1 MLCTL
6 TLHCRLASSKSPAK
20 LLQKRWVLNLQYQR
34 MAVIWNQASCVWRF
48 SKIHPGSLKAAFPGC
63 YVFCGFGL
71 AHCRQGIVG
80 TVIRLRKRRNRRP
93 KCPSYTHSDRL
104 SWGIQ
109 EHDTISS
116 RCTQWEGACYRGL
129 CNCQD
134 LLVWSCRQI
143 TGCSLCKVKRKYE
156 LRIVSRRLAI
166 LSLLKTEIRLTV
178 WYLCGKFRFC
188 ACAQ

>member
-1 MLCTL
+1 
-6 TLHCRLASSKSPAK
+6 
-20 LLQKRWVLNLQYQR
+20 

-48 SKIHPGSLKAAFPGC
+48 SKIHPGSLKAACPGC

-109 EHDTISS
+109 EHDTISL

-129 CNCQD
+129 YNCQD

-143 TGCSLCKVKRKYE
+143 TGCSLCKVKRRYE
-156 LRIVSRRLAI
+156 LRIVSRRFTLRKQKLDLRFDI
-166 LSLLKTEIRLTV
+166 SVENSVSVHVLNSFEQLIYVELDSRLWKV
-178 WYLCGKFRFC
+178 SRSPLYRFI
-188 ACAQ
+188 